1 MLNPSKGAQENDL
14 AAITIPWTRLPLRFD
29 AGLLRAEVQAI
40 AEAAWVPH
48 FNQADYE
55 GRWSS
60 VALRSKSGRVDDI
73 TAQGSIEEFRDT
85 PLAAQCPHLQA
96 VMAAFAF
103 PQKSVRLLRLHA
115 GSRVREHRDADLGLA
130 DGELRIHVPV
140 VTSEQVEFVVANRRL
155 MLREGEAWYIDFSQP
170 HRIDNRGASDRIHLI
185 LDGTLNEWAA
195 ALLQRSVE
203 EIVTETFEP
212 AGAAGFRVF
221 REMVFEDLQLQE
233 EMLRAAERPR
243 FLQAVVAAGAERGYG
258 FGMAEVESILNQ
270 RRREWMER
278 SVGA

>member
-1 MLNPSKGAQENDL
+1 
-14 AAITIPWTRLPLRFD
+14 
-29 AGLLRAEVQAI
+29 
-40 AEAAWVPH
+40 
-48 FNQADYE
+48 
-55 GRWSS
+55 
-60 VALRSKSGRVDDI
+60 
-73 TAQGSIEEFRDT
+73 
-85 PLAAQCPHLQA
+85 
-96 VMAAFAF
+96 
-103 PQKSVRLLRLHA
+103 VRLLRLHA